1 MKKDWKDIEGH
12 KFRVDV
18 GSTLRQAMSD
28 DMPAEV
34 LCFTTDGHIVMN
46 GLEFPDLDAVKAELR
61 RELFS
66 YKIDESVF
74 GLTADM
80 SRNEVEKI
88 MDKPLFDEIVD
99 AITKGLT
106 LYVGEG
112 YVDGRYSVVHTI
124 TGKNFRELD
133 LTYKDNRVVLRN
145 YVPLSSVEVYYGG
158 GSRLL
163 KLENDVEELKSLLTM
178 A

>member
-28 DMPAEV
+28 NMPAEV
-34 LCFTTDGHIVMN
+34 LCLTTDGHIVMN
-46 GLEFPDLDAVKAELR
+46 GLEFPDLDAVKAEVR

-99 AITKGLT
+99 AIANGLM
-106 LYVGEG
+106 LYAGEG
-112 YVDGRYSVVHTI
+112 YVDGRYSVVHTVA
-124 TGKNFRELD
+124 GKNYRELD
-133 LTYKDNRVVLRN
+133 LTYKDSRVVLRI
-145 YVPLSSVEVYYGG
+145 YVPLKSVEVYYGG

-163 KLENDVEELKSLLTM
+163 NLETDVEELKGLLTM

>member
-28 DMPAEV
+28 DVPAEV

-46 GLEFPDLDAVKAELR
+46 GLEFPDLDAVKAEVR

-80 SRNEVEKI
+80 SRNEVDKI

-99 AITKGLT
+99 AIANGLM
-106 LYVGEG
+106 LYAGEG
-112 YVDGRYSVVHTI
+112 YVDGRYSVVHTV
-124 TGKNFRELD
+124 TGKNYRELD
-133 LTYKDNRVVLRN
+133 LTYKDSRVVLRN
-145 YVPLSSVEVYYGG
+145 YAPLSSVEVYYGG

-163 KLENDVEELKSLLTM
+163 NLETDVEELKGLLTM